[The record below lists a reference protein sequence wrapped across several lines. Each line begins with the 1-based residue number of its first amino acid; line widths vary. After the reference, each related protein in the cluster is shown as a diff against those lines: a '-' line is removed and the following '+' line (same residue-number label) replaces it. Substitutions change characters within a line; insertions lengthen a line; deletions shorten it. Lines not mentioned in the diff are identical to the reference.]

1 MEKTKGY
8 LAAIISNISYGLIPL
23 FIIPVKQASFSMDVT
38 LAYRFT
44 IAAALALL
52 ILLIK
57 GEHLKLNLREL
68 FLLLSLGLDY
78 ALSNELLFLGYDLTS
93 PAVASTLLF
102 IYPVLVALIAFF
114 VFKEK
119 LKKGT
124 LIALCVSMFG
134 VYLLTMGDSSFLINF
149 PGLLAALGAALF
161 YALFILTVNR
171 GNLQITA
178 WKISFYSLFFA
189 AIYYLVKSVIRGESL
204 LLPEASTILYF
215 ALFALITTVISNV
228 GLIYAAK
235 RIGATPTAIMG
246 ALEPVVAVV
255 ISVYVFF
262 EATSWKLILGML
274 LIIVGV
280 LFNILADRKRLP
292 PAQTVKK

>member
-38 LAYRFT
+38 LVYRFT
-44 IAAALALL
+44 IAAALALV
-52 ILLIK
+52 ILLLK
-57 GEHLKLNLREL
+57 REHLKLNLREF
-68 FLLLSLGLDY
+68 FLLISLGLDY

-124 LIALCVSMFG
+124 LIALGVSLFG
-134 VYLLTMGDSSFLINF
+134 VYLLTMGDSSFVINF
-149 PGLLAALGAALF
+149 PGLFAALGAALF

-178 WKISFYSLFFA
+178 WKISFYSLLFA
-189 AIYYLVKSVIRGESL
+189 AMYYLLKSLLRGESL
-204 LLPEASTILYF
+204 LLPEASALLYF

-246 ALEPVVAVV
+246 AIEPVVAVI
-255 ISVYVFF
+255 ISVYIFF
-262 EATSWKLILGML
+262 EATSWKLVLGMILIILGV
-274 LIIVGV
+274 I
-280 LFNILADRKRLP
+280 FNILTDRKRKLTTL
-292 PAQTVKK
+292 QE